1 MNIIENLE
9 KKFIVKNEH
18 SAKNV
23 GSGDLDVLSTPILV
37 AYIEETCKDIINMSL
52 NNDELGSVGSKI
64 ELDHL
69 APSKIKN
76 EILIKAKVKEIIK
89 EKIIIFDIIAID
101 NTTNKKIGIASHT
114 RVIINNKKFLEKLG
128 N

>member
-1 MNIIENLE
+1 MYIIENLE

-18 SAKNV
+18 SAKIV
-23 GSGDLDVLSTPILV
+23 GSGDLDVLSTPMLV

-64 ELDHL
+64 KLEHL

>member
-23 GSGDLDVLSTPILV
+23 GSGDLDVLSTPMLV

-64 ELDHL
+64 KLEHL